1 MNIIIDKKINNQKII
16 EKIIV
21 EGYNTL
27 DTDVLDS
34 CLKPLRCHISNIDNA
49 NGLVNITVSPL

>member
-27 DTDVLDS
+27 DRDVLDS
-34 CLKPLRCHISNIDNA
+34 CLKPLGCYLSNIDNA
-49 NGLVNITVSPL
+49 NGLVNITVLPL